1 MNGHQKANSKL
12 AVEGMIPIPMG
23 LSAVPQILVYSH
35 VDTGTIETQGPP
47 VAAAVNGAA
56 DTASAT
62 PIGSSGSS

>member
-1 MNGHQKANSKL
+1 
-12 AVEGMIPIPMG
+12 MG
-23 LSAVPQILVYSH
+23 LSAVSQILVYSH